1 MDTEIEKEI
10 EKHIYK
16 QNEPN
21 KQSKQSRPSVKKF
34 VVNTDDGVF
43 LNVRSAPTMLENNVV
58 GTLAK
63 GTLVTGHGENGEFT
77 KITFNGK
84 TAYVLTSKL
93 KEK

>member
-1 MDTEIEKEI
+1 MDTEFEKEI

-16 QNEPN
+16 QNELI
-21 KQSKQSRPSVKKF
+21 KQSKPSVKKF
-34 VVNTDDGVF
+34 IVNTEDGVL
-43 LNVRSAPTMLENNVV
+43 LNVRSTPTIVEDNVV

-63 GTLVTGHGENGEFT
+63 GTPITVLGESGEFT
-77 KITFNGK
+77 KITFKGK

>member
-1 MDTEIEKEI
+1 MDTEFEKEI
-10 EKHIYK
+10 EKRIYK
-16 QNEPN
+16 QNEP
-21 KQSKQSRPSVKKF
+21 SKSSVKKF
-34 VVNTDDGVF
+34 IVNTDDGVF

-63 GTLVTGHGENGEFT
+63 GTPITGLGESGEFT
-77 KITFNGK
+77 KITFKGK

>member
-16 QNEPN
+16 QNQLN
-21 KQSKQSRPSVKKF
+21 KQSKPSVKKF

-63 GTLVTGHGENGEFT
+63 GTIVTGHGESGEFT

>member
-1 MDTEIEKEI
+1 MDTEFKKEI

-16 QNEPN
+16 QNELI
-21 KQSKQSRPSVKKF
+21 KQSKPSVKKF
-34 VVNTDDGVF
+34 VVNTNDGVF

-63 GTLVTGHGENGEFT
+63 GTIVTGHGENGEFT

>member
-1 MDTEIEKEI
+1 MDTEVEKEI
-10 EKHIYK
+10 KKHIYK
-16 QNEPN
+16 QNEPI
-21 KQSKQSRPSVKKF
+21 KQSKQSVKKF
-34 VVNTDDGVF
+34 IVNTDDGVF
-43 LNVRSAPTMLENNVV
+43 LNVRSAPTMVENNVV

-63 GTLVTGHGENGEFT
+63 GASVTGHGENGEFT

>member
-1 MDTEIEKEI
+1 MDTEFEKEI

-21 KQSKQSRPSVKKF
+21 KPSRPSVKKF
-34 VVNTDDGVF
+34 VVNTDDGIF
-43 LNVRSAPTMLENNVV
+43 LNVRSAPTMVENNVV

-63 GTLVTGHGENGEFT
+63 GTIVTGHGESGEFT

>member
-1 MDTEIEKEI
+1 MDTEFEKEI

-21 KQSKQSRPSVKKF
+21 KQSKPSVKKF
-34 VVNTDDGVF
+34 VVNTDDGVL

-63 GTLVTGHGENGEFT
+63 GTPITGLGESGEFT
-77 KITFNGK
+77 KITFKGK

>member
-1 MDTEIEKEI
+1 MDTEFEKEI

-21 KQSKQSRPSVKKF
+21 KQSRTSVKKF

-43 LNVRSAPTMLENNVV
+43 LNVRSAPTMVENNVV

-63 GTLVTGHGENGEFT
+63 GTSVTGHGENGEFT

>member
-1 MDTEIEKEI
+1 MDTGFEKEI

-16 QNEPN
+16 QNEPIKQN
-21 KQSKQSRPSVKKF
+21 KQSVKKF
-34 VVNTDDGVF
+34 VVNTNDGIF
-43 LNVRSAPTMLENNVV
+43 LNVRSAPTMVENNVV

-63 GTLVTGHGENGEFT
+63 GTVVTGHRESGEFT

-84 TAYVLTSKL
+84 PAYVLTSKL

>member
-1 MDTEIEKEI
+1 MDTEFEKEI

-16 QNEPN
+16 QNESDKP
-21 KQSKQSRPSVKKF
+21 SRPSVKKF

-63 GTLVTGHGENGEFT
+63 GTCVTGHGESGEFT

>member
-1 MDTEIEKEI
+1 MDTEFEKEI
-10 EKHIYK
+10 KKHIYK
-16 QNEPN
+16 QNESD
-21 KQSKQSRPSVKKF
+21 KQTRPSVKKF
-34 VVNTDDGVF
+34 VVNTDDGIF

-63 GTLVTGHGENGEFT
+63 GTIVTGHGESGEFT

>member
-1 MDTEIEKEI
+1 M
-10 EKHIYK
+10 
-16 QNEPN
+16 
-21 KQSKQSRPSVKKF
+21 V
-34 VVNTDDGVF
+34 
-43 LNVRSAPTMLENNVV
+43 ENNVV

-63 GTLVTGHGENGEFT
+63 GTVVTGHGEIGEFT